1 MGPSRGCPACAVPVD
16 LLHVVLIALFPTVNF
31 APVIRRILDQ
41 SRKALVSFRTSP
53 VICCLASV
61 LLLGAPIALVAPARA
76 SESNNTLPAEEETK
90 SGSPTSETH
99 HQTRHRVRH
108 PGAKPLPAPGD
119 ISINPSSRARLPAPN
134 GLSEHAHREGLG
146 TPLRC

>member
-1 MGPSRGCPACAVPVD
+1 VPVD
-16 LLHVVLIALFPTVNF
+16 LVRVLLIAWSPHYNF
-31 APVIRRILDQ
+31 APVIRRIFVRSL
-41 SRKALVSFRTSP
+41 KALVSFQTSP
-53 VICCLASV
+53 VVCCLASL

-90 SGSPTSETH
+90 SGSPTEAKH
-99 HQTRHRVRH
+99 NQTRHRLR
-108 PGAKPLPAPGD
+108 PLSAKPLPVSSD
-119 ISINPSSRARLPAPN
+119 ISITTSSRAPLSAPN